1 MFSLCV
7 TLRHNRV
14 PYLLYKH
21 ADYVKLILVN
31 TGCWRMKKNIRKIT
45 RYCSCPDSNSSNM
58 THEALNHCVSYPS
71 PNAVWSLCFFV
82 VMRVMWVDVSGCNA
96 VGDFDKSWWRIH
108 CWWYQLARRKKK
120 TSLLVDSW
128 STERMEHPALFFF
141 VPPANCLTQA
151 LYSLTSANPDKA
163 CSQQIS
169 PLRFQPCSLNLNY
182 SQLMNNA
189 LYLKLA
195 SGGYFCTLGLE
206 LVITAQWQNIQ
217 FSCLEPF
224 FFQCAVYKKCHNKY
238 FAVNT
243 CMLELQRDS
252 LGRVFSATALACE
265 GM

>member
-1 MFSLCV
+1 
-7 TLRHNRV
+7 
-14 PYLLYKH
+14 
-21 ADYVKLILVN
+21 
-31 TGCWRMKKNIRKIT
+31 
-45 RYCSCPDSNSSNM
+45 
-58 THEALNHCVSYPS
+58 
-71 PNAVWSLCFFV
+71 
-82 VMRVMWVDVSGCNA
+82 
-96 VGDFDKSWWRIH
+96 
-108 CWWYQLARRKKK
+108 
-120 TSLLVDSW
+120 
-128 STERMEHPALFFF
+128 MEHPALFFF

>member
-1 MFSLCV
+1 MSNWSSSTLAVDVWKKTSEKSRATVPVLTQTAAIWLTRLWTTVFLTHLPMLSDHFAFLLWCEWCELTCQDVMRWV
-7 TLRHNRV
+7 TLT
-14 PYLLYKH
+14 K
-21 ADYVKLILVN
+21 
-31 TGCWRMKKNIRKIT
+31 
-45 RYCSCPDSNSSNM
+45 
-58 THEALNHCVSYPS
+58 
-71 PNAVWSLCFFV
+71 
-82 VMRVMWVDVSGCNA
+82 
-96 VGDFDKSWWRIH
+96 VGDASIVDDTSWPEE
-108 CWWYQLARRKKK
+108 KKK

-224 FFQCAVYKKCHNKY
+224 FFSVQCIKSAIISILLSIHVCLSFKGTRW
-238 FAVNT
+238 AA
-243 CMLELQRDS
+243 
-252 LGRVFSATALACE
+252 FSVRPPWHVKECSHV
-265 GM
+265 